1 MAKGKKYDLRVKK
14 EGDNWTAE
22 IIRRKTS
29 KENVVSKHQGG
40 FESEH
45 DAQQW
50 GQEEL
55 KSFLKNL
62 SERNKRRSE
71 GQKKSRQEETA
82 EQ

>member
-40 FESEH
+40 FASEH

-71 GQKKSRQEETA
+71 GQKKSRQEESA